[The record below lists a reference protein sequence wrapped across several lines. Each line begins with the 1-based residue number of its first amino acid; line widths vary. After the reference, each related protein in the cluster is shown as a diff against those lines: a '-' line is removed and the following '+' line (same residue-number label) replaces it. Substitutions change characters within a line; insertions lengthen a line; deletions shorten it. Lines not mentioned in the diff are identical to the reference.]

1 MFPKTQKQ
9 TVVTP
14 KLTFESKLNTT
25 KLAPKPGT
33 DELGKWYCECG
44 GANPDQASH
53 CQWCG
58 A

>member
-1 MFPKTQKQ
+1 MNPKTKPQ
-9 TVVTP
+9 P
-14 KLTFESKLNTT
+14 KLTFESKLATP
-25 KLAPKPGT
+25 KLAPKPNV